1 MAAPVEILNISSQ
14 LSSTGPTV
22 PVNNAVL
29 GTTADTEMDRSLYG
43 WLSRTE
49 YMTFAAGTTHIMS
62 TAAYLD
68 RLIVIPV
75 STGAGVVTLSDGT
88 TAIMSIPAAS
98 HAIDP
103 HTYSVPLG
111 IRNTSTAGFKIVLG
125 ASVSAIAVGGFVGAK
140 TTA

>member
-1 MAAPVEILNISSQ
+1 MASEFEL
-14 LSSTGPTV
+14 
-22 PVNNAVL
+22 L
-29 GTTADTEMDRSLYG
+29 GTEKAGAVIGTTTHTSLSVSVAGEHRRS
-43 WLSRTE
+43 E
-49 YMTFAAGTTHIMS
+49 YMTFAAGSTHIMS

-75 STGAGVVTLSDGT
+75 STAAGVVTLSDGT

-98 HAIDP
+98 HSIDP

-111 IRNTSTAGFKIVLG
+111 IRNTAAAGFKIVLG
-125 ASVSAIAVGGFVGAK
+125 ANVSAIAVGGFVGAK

>member
-1 MAAPVEILNISSQ
+1 MAAEFELVGEKV
-14 LSSTGPTV
+14 G
-22 PVNNAVL
+22 AVI
-29 GTTADTEMDRSLYG
+29 GTTTHSEMDVSLYG
-43 WLSRTE
+43 QLKRTE
-49 YMTFAAGTTHIMS
+49 YMTFAAGSTHIMS
-62 TAAYLD
+62 TDAFLD

-75 STGAGVVTLSDGT
+75 STGAGAVTLSDGT
-88 TAIMSIPAAS
+88 TAILSIPAAS

-111 IRNTSTAGFKIVLG
+111 IRNTAAAGFKLVLG

>member
-1 MAAPVEILNISSQ
+1 MAVEFEL
-14 LSSTGPTV
+14 
-22 PVNNAVL
+22 L
-29 GTTADTEMDRSLYG
+29 GTEKAGSVIGTSTHSAVDVSLAGEHRRSQ
-43 WLSRTE
+43 

-111 IRNTSTAGFKIVLG
+111 IRNASAAGFKLVLG

>member
-1 MAAPVEILNISSQ
+1 
-14 LSSTGPTV
+14 
-22 PVNNAVL
+22 
-29 GTTADTEMDRSLYG
+29 
-43 WLSRTE
+43 
-49 YMTFAAGTTHIMS
+49 MTFAAGTTHIMS

-68 RLIVIPV
+68 RLVVIPL

-98 HAIDP
+98 HAIDS

-111 IRNTSTAGFKIVLG
+111 IRNTSTAGFKLVLG

>member
-1 MAAPVEILNISSQ
+1 MAVEFEL
-14 LSSTGPTV
+14 
-22 PVNNAVL
+22 L
-29 GTTADTEMDRSLYG
+29 GTEKAGAVVGTTTHSALDVSVAGQLR
-43 WLSRTE
+43 RTE

-68 RLIVIPV
+68 RLVVIPL

-111 IRNTSTAGFKIVLG
+111 IRNTSTAGFKLVLG
-125 ASVSAIAVGGFVGAK
+125 ASRVGYRRRRVCRG
-140 TTA
+140 